1 MHLGD
6 VSVKNCDCGYEQ
18 SLVGLVIKEVQ
29 QECCVLVD
37 DVFKGCER
45 EDYTNSMLNLR
56 CVVILLVVCNDN
68 MVVP

>member
-29 QECCVLVD
+29 QECCVMVLVD

-45 EDYTNSMLNLR
+45 EYYTNYVKPS
-56 CVVILLVVCNDN
+56 VCCDI
-68 MVVP
+68 VGCL